1 MVSSIGMDGSDH
13 INDIYLQTIAEN
25 GDYFSL
31 IFKQEIL
38 NENLISI

>member
-1 MVSSIGMDGSDH
+1 MVSTIGMDGSDH

-31 IFKQEIL
+31 IIL
-38 NENLISI
+38 QDILKEPLIYI